1 MAKPSAAEMKRIKAA
16 LKRRALI
23 AGPMMGLRRRPRQL
37 LPGSLDQDAL
47 KRLQAV
53 LDLDKIKK
61 INKSRLKKLRG
72 LLDKRPHR
80 DKSDATVLKSL
91 RRAIQE
97 RRRAARRVSV
107 GASPPGQITRVY
119 LDTPFMIQANKP
131 EWLLDSQ
138 IESFNSTAQAQIQ
151 YIDTIPTD
159 DNSALD
165 SVRFLFAWHNDT
177 GPDAEVQN
185 CTSLLAVK
193 GQGAGQA

>member
-72 LLDKRPHR
+72 LLDKHR
-80 DKSDATVLKSL
+80 DNEVTSSRDS
-91 RRAIQE
+91 RAAQG
-97 RRRAARRVSV
+97 RAARLCRRVPA
-107 GASPPGQITRVY
+107 GADYSRVPGHSIHDPGEQTRV
-119 LDTPFMIQANKP
+119 A
-131 EWLLDSQ
+131 
-138 IESFNSTAQAQIQ
+138 A
-151 YIDTIPTD
+151 
-159 DNSALD
+159 
-165 SVRFLFAWHNDT
+165 R
-177 GPDAEVQN
+177 
-185 CTSLLAVK
+185 LADRIL
-193 GQGAGQA
+193 